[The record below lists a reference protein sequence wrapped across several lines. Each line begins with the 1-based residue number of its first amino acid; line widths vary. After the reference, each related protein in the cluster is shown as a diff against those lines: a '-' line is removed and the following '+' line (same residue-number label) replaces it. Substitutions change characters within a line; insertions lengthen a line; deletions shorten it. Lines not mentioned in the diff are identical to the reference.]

1 MIQYD
6 LNLTTETIN
15 PSWKSQIK
23 ESEGFFFS
31 LDNKKGF
38 AEPDKSPPGGDFFL
52 LFFFKDWL
60 LSRFQDSFNLQFCAN
75 CSTDLLIKKPID
87 YSKVQNVQVCELH
100 P

>member
-23 ESEGFFFS
+23 ESKGFFFP
-31 LDNKKGF
+31 LDNQKCF
-38 AEPDKSPPGGDFFL
+38 SEPDKSPPGGDFV
-52 LFFFKDWL
+52 FKDWL
-60 LSRFQDSFNLQFCAN
+60 LSHFQDSFNLQFCPN
-75 CSTDLLIKKPID
+75 YSTDLLIKKAIN